1 MKTHTQ
7 DIPINSKP
15 PIIWALNDK
24 RPGNNSQVLGVV
36 KNLYLPFVVKYID
49 YNKLFFLRFV
59 LKVNSKIGFSKGS
72 ISSCIPPWPD
82 LVISAGRRAAHFA
95 CWIKK
100 QSGGIS
106 KLVSIMFPGK
116 AISQNFSL
124 IALPN
129 HDKIKDS
136 SNTSNIVRIS
146 GAPNNISEE
155 LLHEQKIKFSYILN
169 SLPKPWIAVLVG
181 GSTKK
186 YPFSIEFTNQFAQ
199 DLKFLSKSSLGS
211 VLLAT
216 SRRTSKEMERAL
228 LHNIPNPKHISLWG
242 DDNINH
248 YLTYL
253 ALADVIIVTGDSIT
267 MCSEACAS
275 NKPVYIYLPPYL
287 KDTKYEKFSL
297 ELFEAGY
304 ARPFIGKIEKW
315 QSNKLCTEIIL
326 AKIIKNK
333 LFSSDFVS

>member
-1 MKTHTQ
+1 MKTYIQ
-7 DIPINSKP
+7 NIIMNSKS

-36 KNLYLPFVVKYID
+36 KNLNLPFVTKHIR
-49 YNKLFFLRFV
+49 YNKLFFLRFI
-59 LKVNSKIGFSKGS
+59 LNVNSKVGFSKSS

-82 LVISAGRRAAHFA
+82 LVISAGRRSAHFA

-100 QSGGIS
+100 QSRGIS

-116 AISQNFSL
+116 AMSQNFSL

-129 HDKIKDS
+129 HDVIKDTI
-136 SNTSNIVRIS
+136 NTSNIVRIT
-146 GAPNNISEE
+146 GAPTNISED
-155 LLHEQKIKFSYILN
+155 LLNEQKIKFSNILS

-186 YPFSIEFTNQFAQ
+186 HSFTIEFANQFAQ
-199 DLKFLSKSSLGS
+199 DLKLLSKSSLGS

-216 SRRTSKEMERAL
+216 SRRTSKEMERVL
-228 LHNIPNPKHISLWG
+228 LHNISSPRHISLWG
-242 DDNINH
+242 ADNLNH

-253 ALADVIIVTGDSIT
+253 ALADVIVVTGDSIT
-267 MCSEACAS
+267 MCSEACAL
-275 NKPVYIYLPPYL
+275 NKPVYIYLPTYL
-287 KDTKYEKFSL
+287 KDTKYEKFSI
-297 ELFEAGY
+297 ELFKAGY

-326 AKIIKNK
+326 ARIIKDK
-333 LFSSDFVS
+333 LFSSDFIS